1 MTAVAEPAEAAGAAA
16 ETATPAETKTAADAA
31 ETRTAANAAETR
43 TSANTAKTAKAAAKA
58 AVTKTAA
65 KAATAAAEAAAKAA
79 AAEAAA
85 AEAMLRVV
93 VVVAGGHDGQA
104 DEQKHKSYLH
114 FGSEGKEKV
123 EVVNQR
129 GVSQY
134 LDFKVLSRHTVTL
147 GRAAHLKFFSISS
160 IYRSSNHT

>member
-16 ETATPAETKTAADAA
+16 ETATPAETKAAADAA
-31 ETRTAANAAETR
+31 ETRTAANAAET
-43 TSANTAKTAKAAAKA
+43 NTAAKAAKSAAKAAKAAAKA
-58 AVTKTAA
+58 A
-65 KAATAAAEAAAKAA
+65 AEAA

-134 LDFKVLSRHTVTL
+134 LDFNVLSRHTVTL
-147 GRAAHLKFFSISS
+147 GRATHLKFFSISS